1 MNEPNEKNET
11 NDMKVKQILQQSPE
25 GISEEEI
32 KQQLEEH
39 DGDSVKVLSILWEV
53 NSNTDDG
60 NHQKEQNDKQKK
72 WENIRDICNSYE
84 QEMQDF
90 MNSKRN

>member
-1 MNEPNEKNET
+1 MNET
-11 NDMKVKQILQQSPE
+11 NETKVKQILQQSPE

-53 NSNTDDG
+53 NSNTDNG
-60 NHQKEQNDKQKK
+60 NIQKEQNDKQKN